1 MTMERKMQI
10 IPAGE
15 FKTHCL
21 KLMDQVAQSH
31 EEVVI
36 TKRGI
41 PVAKMVPIETNAD
54 PFGFMKGSVIVE
66 GDLVSYDLSE
76 AWEADTYND

>member
-1 MTMERKMQI
+1 MQV

-21 KLMDQVAQSH
+21 KIMDQVAKSH
-31 EEVVI
+31 EEVII

-41 PVAKMVPIETNAD
+41 PIAKIMPLEKDMD
-54 PFGFMKGSVIVE
+54 PFGVLGGSVKIN
-66 GDLVSYDLSE
+66 DDIVSYDLGE
-76 AWEADTYND
+76 MWEADQ